1 MLTCPFHCKVC
12 VSHVYIC
19 LSCVGNNGPV
29 LLECIVV
36 PVLTIHCVVVPVLTI
51 HCIVVPVLTRPSGVA
66 AITGA
71 LLEAGGT
78 H

>member
-36 PVLTIHCVVVPVLTI
+36 PVLTIHCVVVPVLT
-51 HCIVVPVLTRPSGVA
+51 RPSGVA